1 MKTYLHM
8 NPKWLRTAIGII
20 VLLFT
25 TAVCNVRA
33 EFVIPVDTIGSDTSG
48 IEKLFSDVTV
58 NTDSTNE
65 EFSNVRHK
73 NTFGTIKAL
82 TKKIVNHKND
92 IVFIVVAL
100 LIVIV
105 LLYLASAW
113 VFFLFKKTHPL
124 KEDCLNWGMRAFLLL
139 MIIEICV
146 FSNSSWAYLALVA
159 LCVLLLDKYIP
170 GLLTDFSKA
179 AAAIQGKPL
188 DLRQASPAEIS
199 KKRKA
204 EAVENSPEIA
214 PARSFRDKPSLN
226 ETINLQLTDAH
237 LVNQQVA
244 DYTAVEQLALKYLKE
259 RRYPNLQGLVKVRM
273 NSNERVVLDGLVQ
286 QENKNVI
293 IEIKYCRNENA
304 IRRYQLQGLYKAA
317 EFISRRTAKP
327 TEVLLF
333 IVTDNE
339 EIKAR
344 LEQIYS
350 QIPEGM
356 NLILEIHTKAEITI

>member
-8 NPKWLRTAIGII
+8 NPKWLRTVIGIM

-33 EFVIPVDTIGSDTSG
+33 ESVTCIDTICSDTSV
-48 IEKLFSDVTV
+48 IERPASDVKV
-58 NTDSTNE
+58 NADSISE

-105 LLYLASAW
+105 LLYLAAAW
-113 VFFLFKKTHPL
+113 VFFLFKKTHPH

-179 AAAIQGKPL
+179 AAAIQGKL
-188 DLRQASPAEIS
+188 SITSPTQQEMS
-199 KKRKA
+199 DKRKS
-204 EAVENSPEIA
+204 EVIENSV
-214 PARSFRDKPSLN
+214 N
-226 ETINLQLTDAH
+226 
-237 LVNQQVA
+237 VNQQAHSKPVGVMGRNINRQEIHLINRQVA
-244 DYTAVEQLALKYLKE
+244 EYTAVEQLAINHLQQE
-259 RRYPNLQGLVKVRM
+259 YPNFQGPIKLRM
-273 NSNERVVLDGLVQ
+273 DANQRVVLDGLIQ
-286 QENKNVI
+286 NENKNIVV
-293 IEIKYCRNENA
+293 EIKYCQNENLNTRKLKPLFEVTDY
-304 IRRYQLQGLYKAA
+304 ITKKTG
-317 EFISRRTAKP
+317 ISTML
-327 TEVLLF
+327 LLF
-333 IVTDNE
+333 IVVDHE
-339 EIKAR
+339 PLKHK
-344 LEQIYS
+344 LEAKYQE
-350 QIPEGM
+350 QLFDGM
-356 NLILEIHTKAEITI
+356 NLQVQVYTREELN

>member
-33 EFVIPVDTIGSDTSG
+33 ESVTRIDTKCSDTSV
-48 IEKLFSDVTV
+48 IERPASDVKV
-58 NTDSTNE
+58 NADSTSV

-113 VFFLFKKTHPL
+113 VFFLFKKTHPH

-179 AAAIQGKPL
+179 AAAIQGKL
-188 DLRQASPAEIS
+188 SITSPTQQEMS
-199 KKRKA
+199 DKRKS
-204 EAVENSPEIA
+204 EVIENSV
-214 PARSFRDKPSLN
+214 N
-226 ETINLQLTDAH
+226 
-237 LVNQQVA
+237 VNQQAHSKPVGVMGRNINRQEIHLINRQVA
-244 DYTAVEQLALKYLKE
+244 EYTAVEQLAINHLQQE
-259 RRYPNLQGLVKVRM
+259 YPNFQGPIKLRM
-273 NSNERVVLDGLVQ
+273 DANQRVVLDGLIQ
-286 QENKNVI
+286 NEDKNIVV
-293 IEIKYCRNENA
+293 EIKYCQNENLNTRKLKPLFEVTDY
-304 IRRYQLQGLYKAA
+304 ITKKTG
-317 EFISRRTAKP
+317 ISTML
-327 TEVLLF
+327 LLF
-333 IVTDNE
+333 IVVDQE
-339 EIKAR
+339 PLKHK
-344 LEQIYS
+344 LEAKYQE
-350 QIPEGM
+350 QLFDGM
-356 NLILEIHTKAEITI
+356 NLQVQVYTREELN